1 MHFLWM
7 KMCSLGIPFPMSPNS
22 GFWQLSAYDC
32 SFTNKHCFFY
42 QSWTPTSRSQ
52 ENCLCCVQI
61 SHLALMA
68 SNRNSICDIWSHKT
82 INSDREIV
90 NSIPPLCISFSDV
103 NLISYPIS
111 LTSPVHVL
119 YVQYSFL
126 YFFFGVKLIS
136 SPIWPLTCRQKAQL
150 GGNFANACN
159 QRQSVEDSFL
169 RDGNE
174 NLKTSATV
182 QNFLIEKGT
191 GF

>member
-1 MHFLWM
+1 MG
-7 KMCSLGIPFPMSPNS
+7 SLGIPLPKSRNS
-22 GFWQLSAYDC
+22 GLDNCLRIIVHSPIN
-32 SFTNKHCFFY
+32 TVFFY
-42 QSWTPTSRSQ
+42 QSCTPSLFSRLQ
-52 ENCLCCVQI
+52 DNCLCCVQI

-111 LTSPVHVL
+111 LTSPVYVL

-136 SPIWPLTCRQKAQL
+136 SPIWRLTCRQKAQL

>member
-1 MHFLWM
+1 MR
-7 KMCSLGIPFPMSPNS
+7 SLGFPFPMSPSS
-22 GFWQLSAYDC
+22 GLLTMCLCIFVHSPINTD
-32 SFTNKHCFFY
+32 FY
-42 QSWTPTSRSQ
+42 QSWTTTLFSRLQ
-52 ENCLCCVQI
+52 DNYLCCVQI

-150 GGNFANACN
+150 GGKFCK
-159 QRQSVEDSFL
+159 RLQSAPVWKTPSYVTEM
-169 RDGNE
+169 
-174 NLKTSATV
+174 KTSATV
-182 QNFLIEKGT
+182 QNFLIERGT